1 MKTKGKPE
9 QYGWKLKKVN
19 DPDFW
24 KWYENQDNIGDSL
37 VTLAQFFIK
46 QYGTLDVKSFEV
58 QQAMHRDLLM
68 KDEFYQELHQMKA
81 LLQGNTVMTVPQM
94 TVEKPSVQN
103 VESSKDEPVET
114 ESASEEETKSKVKQ
128 ETVKVNLFSGVNP
141 QNLI

>member
-1 MKTKGKPE
+1 M
-9 QYGWKLKKVN
+9 
-19 DPDFW
+19 
-24 KWYENQDNIGDSL
+24 
-37 VTLAQFFIK
+37 TLAQFFIK

-128 ETVKVNLFSGVNP
+128 ET
-141 QNLI
+141 